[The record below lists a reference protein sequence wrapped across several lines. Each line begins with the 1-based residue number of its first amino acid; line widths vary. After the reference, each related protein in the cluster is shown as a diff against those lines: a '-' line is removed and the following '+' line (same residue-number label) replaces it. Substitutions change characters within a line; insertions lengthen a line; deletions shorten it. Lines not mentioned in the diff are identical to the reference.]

1 MAVLVGQL
9 HAPCAVCGVA
19 CSDGLFPPALASAD
33 DVYRPVAARVP
44 LCSEHKMQFIR
55 GELAFPQWCATC
67 DAYRGDGHRHA
78 SSGRRR

>member
-1 MAVLVGQL
+1 
-9 HAPCAVCGVA
+9 
-19 CSDGLFPPALASAD
+19 LAGAD

-67 DAYRGDGHRHA
+67 DAYRADSHSHA